1 MLQYRVVAVSFQVPL
16 FETCWNK
23 GPLRPRHEVRM
34 YPLFL
39 EVSLSLN
46 TWCSKTLGNL
56 ELSTSKLLSD
66 ALRRIYARVTA
77 TNLFIQNHM
86 SNNIMSFTEPVPL
99 GT

>member
-1 MLQYRVVAVSFQVPL
+1 
-16 FETCWNK
+16 
-23 GPLRPRHEVRM
+23 M

-66 ALRRIYARVTA
+66 ARCVGSTRGLLQQTSYFSKPNV
-77 TNLFIQNHM
+77 
-86 SNNIMSFTEPVPL
+86 NNIMSFTEPVPL
-99 GT
+99 GTLQSLSYRRETFTCFK